1 MPCFDLSGE
10 PSTCDT
16 VGSSAFSVPDRLTGY
31 SALSELNPQ
40 RQWNFVEVSGL
51 LAVDVDRKGCVFLE
65 LAHMSRDIY
74 LSFVVRGGGGGGGG

>member
-16 VGSSAFSVPDRLTGY
+16 VGSSAFDVPDRLTGY

-40 RQWNFVEVSGL
+40 RQWNFVEVST
-51 LAVDVDRKGCVFLE
+51 VSSHTHTHTHTNTDIH
-65 LAHMSRDIY
+65 AHTHAPT
-74 LSFVVRGGGGGGGG
+74 